1 MRGKWLVR
9 ILTLAVWSTLGLSLS
24 FWTLKLT
31 SATTPSVSVSPIAS
45 TSPSAAP
52 ADLARAFG
60 PPNPV
65 GTAPQAAAA
74 VASTPA
80 AGARFTLVG
89 VVATP
94 AQSGVALISIE
105 SKPARPYPV
114 GSRIEDA
121 YTVKSVGPRWAKL
134 VPASKAS
141 STITLDLP
149 KSADASRTP
158 PAAAQAPQNPKPE
171 G

>member
-74 VASTPA
+74 VASTSSPSSSPEIRVSPTA
-80 AGARFTLVG
+80 SAPSMIERWLIDLSPGTVTLPRRG
-89 VVATP
+89 PVVVRLR
-94 AQSGVALISIE
+94 GVAGVSM
-105 SKPARPYPV
+105 
-114 GSRIEDA
+114 
-121 YTVKSVGPRWAKL
+121 
-134 VPASKAS
+134 
-141 STITLDLP
+141 
-149 KSADASRTP
+149 ASRFDSGGGVWQCANLSGMSENACFAVASP
-158 PAAAQAPQNPKPE
+158 GCGDNCGQ

>member
-65 GTAPQAAAA
+65 GTAPQATAASA
-74 VASTPA
+74 PA
-80 AGARFTLVG
+80 AGARFALVG

-149 KSADASRTP
+149 KSADAIRTP
-158 PAAAQAPQNPKPE
+158 PAAAQAAQNPKPE